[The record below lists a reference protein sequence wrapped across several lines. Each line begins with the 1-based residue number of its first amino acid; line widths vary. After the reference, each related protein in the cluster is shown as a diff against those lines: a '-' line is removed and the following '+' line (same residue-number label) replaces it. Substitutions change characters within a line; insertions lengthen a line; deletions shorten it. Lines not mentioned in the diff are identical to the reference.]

1 MKTIKVKKH
10 EVEKVISLLKKY
22 EGSEDGNEAGNEAGN
37 YHWCALNSIKPKGFY
52 KIDCVEI
59 VEIIHI
65 CIRRFGYNSK
75 GINARIYSLLSF
87 YGIEVEE

>member
-10 EVEKVISLLKKY
+10 EVEEVIRLLKMY
-22 EGSEDGNEAGNEAGN
+22 EESGAGD
-37 YHWCALNSIKPKGFY
+37 YHWCALTSIKPKGFY

-59 VEIIHI
+59 VEIIDI

>member
-1 MKTIKVKKH
+1 MKTVKVEKS
-10 EVEKVISLLKKY
+10 EVEEVIRLLKMY
-22 EGSEDGNEAGNEAGN
+22 EESGVGE

-59 VEIIHI
+59 VNIIHI
-65 CIRRFGYNSK
+65 CICRFGYNSK

>member
-22 EGSEDGNEAGNEAGN
+22 EGSEDVNEGGN
-37 YHWCALNSIKPKGFY
+37 YHWCALNSIKPKGSY

-59 VEIIHI
+59 VDIIHI

>member
-1 MKTIKVKKH
+1 METVKVKKH

-22 EGSEDGNEAGNEAGN
+22 EGSEEGSEGGK
-37 YHWCALNSIKPKGFY
+37 YHLCALKSIKPKGFY

-59 VEIIHI
+59 VEIIDI

>member
-22 EGSEDGNEAGNEAGN
+22 EGSEEESEVGD
-37 YHWCALNSIKPKGFY
+37 YHRCALNSIKPKGFY

-59 VEIIHI
+59 VNIIHI
-65 CIRRFGYNSK
+65 CICRFGYNSK

-87 YGIEVEE
+87 YGIDVEE

>member
-22 EGSEDGNEAGNEAGN
+22 KESEDEYENRN
-37 YHWCALNSIKPKGFY
+37 YHWCALNSIEPKGFY
-52 KIDCVEI
+52 KIDCVDI
-59 VEIIHI
+59 VDIIHI

>member
-22 EGSEDGNEAGNEAGN
+22 DGSEDVNECGN
-37 YHWCALNSIKPKGFY
+37 YHLCALKSIKPKGFY

-59 VEIIHI
+59 VDIINI

>member
-22 EGSEDGNEAGNEAGN
+22 EGSEGGK
-37 YHWCALNSIKPKGFY
+37 YHLCALKSIKPKGFY

-59 VEIIHI
+59 VNIIDI

>member
-22 EGSEDGNEAGNEAGN
+22 EGSEDVSEAGN

>member
-10 EVEKVISLLKKY
+10 EVEKVISLLKKH
-22 EGSEDGNEAGNEAGN
+22 EGSEDGN

-59 VEIIHI
+59 VEIIDI

>member
-1 MKTIKVKKH
+1 MKTVKVEKS
-10 EVEKVISLLKKY
+10 EVEEVIRLLKMY
-22 EGSEDGNEAGNEAGN
+22 EESGVGE

-59 VEIIHI
+59 VNIIHI
-65 CIRRFGYNSK
+65 CICRFGYNSK

-87 YGIEVEE
+87 YGIDVEE